1 MIEKKLVFDVVFITE
16 NDKVFELRSNH
27 LSKNIDYTLLF
38 GSEENLSKIKKFCV
52 LGDEKTFTFVLP
64 NGSLDFEFISNSIL
78 DTIQK
83 LYKSFEDLVLFSHSD
98 EIPDLDSIEEIVIK
112 STNCNFL
119 VCDVYEGDFNRK
131 RKYTEV
137 GPVLMNFSHIVKH
150 KKEFLSHFLNPKFKW
165 FHDLVIKNGFKIIN
179 YETNLSNLHSTYTC
193 PYSNKNVEYKNE
205 STNRKFVFLLDT
217 SFQDFT
223 ADFIFEIQFVNNFP
237 EDLKIDFDKKH
248 QKLKLF
254 LPKKTMYTENYDDF
268 SITYK
273 TQEIKRI
280 LSLFNC
286 QLEDDIE
293 IHYENNE
300 IKKYKFQEIK
310 NPSF

>member
-16 NDKVFELRSNH
+16 NDKVFELRSKN
-27 LSKNIDYTLLF
+27 LSKSIDYSLVF
-38 GSEENLSKIKKFCV
+38 GSEKNLSKIEKFCS
-52 LGDEKTFTFVLP
+52 LEDGKTITFVLP
-64 NGSLDFEFISNSIL
+64 NNSFDFEFISDSIL
-78 DTIQK
+78 NTVQR

-119 VCDVYEGDFNRK
+119 VCDVYEGNFNQK
-131 RKYTEV
+131 RKYPEV

-150 KKEFLSHFLNPKFKW
+150 KKNFLSHFFNPKFKW
-165 FHDLVIKNGFKIIN
+165 FNDLVTKNGFKIIN
-179 YETNLSNLHSTYTC
+179 YETNSPKTYTC
-193 PYSNKNVEYKNE
+193 TYCHQIVEYKNE
-205 STNRKFVFLLDT
+205 SYNRKFVFLIDT
-217 SFQDFT
+217 SFQDSK

-237 EDLKIDFDKKH
+237 EDIEIDFDKKH

-254 LPKKTMYTENYDDF
+254 LPNTPLYLENIDDF
-268 SITYK
+268 LITYK
-273 TQEIKRI
+273 TKEIKRI

-293 IHYENNE
+293 IHFENNV
-300 IKKYKFQEIK
+300 IKKYKFKEIK